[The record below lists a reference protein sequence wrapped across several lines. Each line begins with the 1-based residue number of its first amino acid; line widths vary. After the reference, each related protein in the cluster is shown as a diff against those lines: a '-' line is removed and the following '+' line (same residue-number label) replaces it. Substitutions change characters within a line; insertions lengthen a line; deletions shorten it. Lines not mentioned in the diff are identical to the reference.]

1 MDTSTELH
9 QIRNFNEA
17 MTWVLL
23 LLTTSNLD
31 HNLQD
36 STEGFRYY

>member
-1 MDTSTELH
+1 MDANTELH
-9 QIRNFNEA
+9 QIRPINKA

-36 STEGFRYY
+36 SIEGFRY

>member
-9 QIRNFNEA
+9 QIRMINKA

-23 LLTTSNLD
+23 LLLTSNLD
-31 HNLQD
+31 HISTD

>member
-9 QIRNFNEA
+9 QIRMINEA

-31 HNLQD
+31 HM
-36 STEGFRYY
+36 STQ